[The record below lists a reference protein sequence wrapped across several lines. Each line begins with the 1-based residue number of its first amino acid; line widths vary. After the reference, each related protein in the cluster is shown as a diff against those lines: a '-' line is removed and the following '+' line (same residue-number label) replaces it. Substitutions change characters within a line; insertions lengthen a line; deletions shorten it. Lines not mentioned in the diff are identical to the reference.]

1 MESIQK
7 ILNGKTSFN
16 ETKKPIFY
24 NLCVPSTLRFSS
36 NTFFLYLALGQEMI
50 KSKKARRDII
60 DGGWNRFMFDDKDSE
75 LPDWFVKEEQFHM
88 RCHPEVDPN
97 VVDFYKNRQKDVN
110 VKTIKKVVEAK
121 ARKKRKL
128 TKRMDKAKK
137 RASNILENE
146 DLGMYNW
153 SF

>member
-1 MESIQK
+1 
-7 ILNGKTSFN
+7 
-16 ETKKPIFY
+16 
-24 NLCVPSTLRFSS
+24 
-36 NTFFLYLALGQEMI
+36 MI
-50 KSKKARRDII
+50 KSKKTRRDII

-146 DLGMYNW
+146 DLGMYKHV
-153 SF
+153 SK

>member
-1 MESIQK
+1 MFLQHNDFALIRSF
-7 ILNGKTSFN
+7 LN
-16 ETKKPIFY
+16 P
-24 NLCVPSTLRFSS
+24 
-36 NTFFLYLALGQEMI
+36 ALGQEMI
-50 KSKKARRDII
+50 KSKKTRRDII

-146 DLGMYNW
+146 DLGMYIQLVLLRIVPWDFFFFFELLN
-153 SF
+153 F